1 MGKMMAD
8 IYVVMCHNDS
18 EPLVAFT
25 TRIDALNYAK
35 WLGSSGHYRLEVVE
49 IELREENEY
58 E

>member
-1 MGKMMAD
+1 MSD
-8 IYVVMCHNDS
+8 IYVVMCHNDA
-18 EPLVAFT
+18 EPVVAFT

-49 IELREENEY
+49 IELKEENEY